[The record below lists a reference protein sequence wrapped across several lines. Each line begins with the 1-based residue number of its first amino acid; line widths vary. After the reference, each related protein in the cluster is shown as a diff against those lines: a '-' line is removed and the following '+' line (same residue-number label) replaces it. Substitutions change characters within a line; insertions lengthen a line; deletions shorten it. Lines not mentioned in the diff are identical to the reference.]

1 MEQERNPADHYEVLQ
16 VHPKASPIVI
26 KKAYRAL
33 LLELGNHP
41 DRGGSPERAR
51 SLNEAYRIL
60 SDEKKREA
68 YDSLL
73 PAKKGNPLYM
83 VACPRCGVFN
93 RLSSEERI
101 ATAHCG
107 RCSFL
112 LSTPPARWKRF
123 WLVCGL
129 LGLLALTSAGSFFL
143 GRCIREGA
151 EEKQEENLKKTVNS
165 PSDSA
170 SLVSLADRLVH
181 RDQFSKAIPL
191 YKKALSLQ
199 PQNPQI
205 VFSLGLAY
213 QMNRQTEQ
221 AIKAYKQTLSIDGQ
235 HRQALLNLAALT
247 RDQGKME
254 EALALFQR
262 ASARRDDDPEPH
274 FQIGEIQ
281 RGLGHSLEAVRE
293 FHACLERARENPI
306 LSERARRA
314 LRGMG
319 AE

>member
-1 MEQERNPADHYEVLQ
+1 MEQERNLEDHYEVLQ

-51 SLNEAYRIL
+51 LLNEAYRIL

-68 YDSLL
+68 YDSQLHE
-73 PAKKGNPLYM
+73 KKGHPLYM

-93 RLSSEERI
+93 RLTSEERI
-101 ATAHCG
+101 PTAHCG
-107 RCSFL
+107 RCGFL

-129 LGLLALTSAGSFFL
+129 IGLLALTSAGSFFL
-143 GRCIREGA
+143 GRSTRE
-151 EEKQEENLKKTVNS
+151 EEKQDQNLKKAVHP
-165 PSDSA
+165 PSDFA
-170 SLVSLADRLVH
+170 SLVSLADLLIH
-181 RDQFSKAIPL
+181 RDQFTKAIPL
-191 YKKALSLQ
+191 YRKALSLQ
-199 PQNPQI
+199 PQNPQM

-213 QMNRQTEQ
+213 QMDRQTEQ
-221 AIKAYKQTLSIDGQ
+221 AIKAYKQTLALDGQ
-235 HRQALLNLAALT
+235 HRQALLNLGSLT

-254 EALALFQR
+254 EALALFQK
-262 ASARRDDDPEPH
+262 ASALRDEDPEPH
-274 FQIGEIQ
+274 FQIGDIQ
-281 RGLGHSLEAVRE
+281 RGMGHSLEAVRE